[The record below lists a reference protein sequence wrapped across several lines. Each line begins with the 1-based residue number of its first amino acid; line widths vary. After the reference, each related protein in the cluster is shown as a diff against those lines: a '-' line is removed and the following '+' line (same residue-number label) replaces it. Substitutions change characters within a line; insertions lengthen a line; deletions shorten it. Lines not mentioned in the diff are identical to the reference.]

1 MIIEA
6 AYNLLEFDFQSF
18 AENENITKRK
28 MFQIKIQTLVVNKN
42 TL

>member
-18 AENENITKRK
+18 AEKENIIKRK

-42 TL
+42 IL